1 MANTIDLGA
10 LKASIKL
17 TGATDA
23 KKQLSDL
30 ATKFKTTKDATASA
44 TDTMGGL
51 KNALI
56 NSLGNVNIFGT
67 SLGGLAEGLASSET
81 ASLALGTAL
90 GGACLVG
97 INLALKAIV
106 GLAQGCAE
114 FIKSSM
120 EVGENFEYQ
129 MSKVGAISQST
140 DADLQKLTDSART
153 FAKDSVFSSQQVAEA
168 MEYTALAGYDT
179 NETLSALPGILNL
192 AQASS
197 MDLAKASDI
206 LTDNITA
213 FGLST
218 EDSAHFADV
227 MAYAMSNS
235 NTSTEELGEA
245 YKNCATTAALFNMS
259 AEETTAVLGKLADA
273 GKKGGE
279 AGTALNAILVNLT
292 KDKVVEML
300 DSYGIAL
307 YDAAGNGRD
316 FTDILGDMQKATA
329 NMTDEEARYFAKT
342 VAGKE
347 HISSF
352 NILMKT
358 SADTIREFTS
368 ELENS
373 GGASE
378 EMARRM
384 NNTVSGLKASI
395 ASKLEDIKISV
406 FNIIEPI
413 YSSILKIGETLL
425 NGIGNAIRPLA
436 TIIGAALTPVK
447 QIFDAIGDTLQ
458 LIGNAFAPIEQA
470 IANTIAS
477 FVKFSIVGDA
487 LDGVY
492 AMVKAL
498 VDVVST
504 LWELLKWAVG
514 SLFGAIKDALQPI
527 LDVLKPIFD
536 LIGKVVSA
544 FMHLGETLG
553 GAISSICDTVKKWIG
568 ANDEVEESNEDLAD
582 STEEAYGEI
591 ETMSDDLRE
600 KVGDNFAN
608 LYDEIMGMDG
618 ECWNTLKDNAQEYT
632 SMMDVEMDALS
643 EYEKDTLNKR
653 VKAWEESHK
662 AMEGTQTWY
671 LNKAKYT
678 EQQRQ
683 QLEKQTAK
691 TREQIQTSYTNKLQ
705 SEVNKQKKIQEQTT
719 VSHVNEYKKD
729 YQEFAKNEEAK
740 TKKFQSEAKKRSGS
754 GSSKK
759 GLLASVIG
767 GFANGTLSVNQSGMY
782 RVGEF
787 GPETVFLPKGAKV
800 QRGGNATSNSNVY
813 NITIDASRVKEF
825 NDIIKMCNNYK
836 QMARMGVQ

>member
-1 MANTIDLGA
+1 MASVDLGA

-17 TGATDA
+17 TGVNDA

-30 ATKFKTTKDATASA
+30 AAKFKSA
-44 TDTMGGL
+44 KAETEKSTGVMDGF
-51 KNALI
+51 KNTLM
-56 NSLGNVNIFGT
+56 NSLSNVNIFGT
-67 SLGGLAEGLASSET
+67 SLGGLAEGLASSEA

-90 GGACLVG
+90 GGACLIG
-97 INLALKAIV
+97 INLAIKAV
-106 GLAQGCAE
+106 GALAQGCVD
-114 FIKSSM
+114 FVKSSM
-120 EVGENFEYQ
+120 QVGENFEYQ
-129 MSKVGAISQST
+129 MAKVGAISQST
-140 DADLQKLTDSART
+140 DGDLQKLTDSART

-245 YKNCATTAALFNMS
+245 YKNCATTAALFNMT

-292 KDKVVEML
+292 KDKVVDML

-329 NMTDEEARYFAKT
+329 NMTDEEARFFAKT

-352 NILMKT
+352 NILMNT
-358 SADTIREFTS
+358 SADTIREFTK

-373 GGASE
+373 DGAAE

-384 NNTVSGLKASI
+384 NNTIKGLKASI
-395 ASKLEDIKISV
+395 SSKLEDIKISI
-406 FNIIEPI
+406 FNIIDPI
-413 YSSILKIGETLL
+413 YGSILKIGETLL
-425 NGIGNAIRPLA
+425 NSIVNTIKPIA
-436 TIIGAALTPVK
+436 TIIGAALTPVF
-447 QIFDAIGDTLQ
+447 QIVSSICDIFQ
-458 LIGNAFAPIEQA
+458 LIGNTVAAVINPIVNA
-470 IANTIAS
+470 TAALL
-477 FVKFSIVGDA
+477 KFSAVGES
-487 LDGVY
+487 LEGLY
-492 AMVKAL
+492 AVIKSVIDL
-498 VDVVST
+498 IGT
-504 LWELLKWAVG
+504 LWQLLQLGVSKV
-514 SLFGAIKDALQPI
+514 LKMLKEELQPI
-527 LDVLKPIFD
+527 LDILNPI
-536 LIGKVVSA
+536 LEKIGKVISA
-544 FMHLGETLG
+544 FINLGKTIA
-553 GAISSICDTVKKWIG
+553 GAINDFSAKIKQWIKD
-568 ANDEVEESNEDLAD
+568 NSDVEESNEDLAD
-582 STEEAYGEI
+582 STEEAYNNI

-691 TREQIQTSYTNKLQ
+691 TREQIQISYTNKLQ

-759 GLLASVIG
+759 GLLSGILG

-800 QRGGNATSNSNVY
+800 QQGGNATSNSNVY

>member
-129 MSKVGAISQST
+129 MAKVGAISQST

-235 NTSTEELGEA
+235 NTSTEQLGEA

-292 KDKVVEML
+292 KDKVVDML

-347 HISSF
+347 HLSSF

-358 SADTIREFTS
+358 NADTIREFTS

-373 GGASE
+373 GGAAD

-395 ASKLEDIKISV
+395 ASKLEDIKLSV
-406 FNIIEPI
+406 FNAVEPI
-413 YSSILKIGETLL
+413 YTSILKVFETLADVISVIVKP
-425 NGIGNAIRPLA
+425 IG
-436 TIIGAALTPVK
+436 TVIGAVLTPIKTIVS
-447 QIFDAIGDTLQ
+447 AIGDIIQ
-458 LIGNAFAPIEQA
+458 LIANSLDPILTA
-470 IANTIAS
+470 LANTIAS
-477 FVKFSIVGDA
+477 IAKQSAIGKALEGVYTLLKSIVE
-487 LDGVY
+487 
-492 AMVKAL
+492 
-498 VDVVST
+498 VVQT
-504 LWELLKWAVG
+504 LWEVLKWALG
-514 SLFGAIKDALQPI
+514 SLFGAIVDA
-527 LDVLKPIFD
+527 LKPILNLLEPIFKA
-536 LIGKVVSA
+536 IGKIIEVISNLA
-544 FMHLGETLG
+544 GMIG
-553 GAISSICDTVKKWIG
+553 GAIHTVCETIKDWIG
-568 ANDEVEESNEDLAD
+568 ATDEATESNEELEETTD
-582 STEEAYGEI
+582 EAYTNI
-591 ETMSDDLRE
+591 EAMSDELRE

-608 LYDEIMGMDG
+608 LYDEIMSMDG

-719 VSHVNEYKKD
+719 VSHANEYKKD

-759 GLLASVIG
+759 GLLTGILG

-800 QRGGNATSNSNVY
+800 QQGGNTNNSNVY
-813 NITIDASRVKEF
+813 NITIDASNVREF
-825 NDIIKMCNNYK
+825 NDVINMCKNYK
-836 QMARMGVQ
+836 QMARMGV